1 MNEYWDFLDKVFCKG
16 SKMKNHYTPPTE
28 KYDPGTG

>member
-1 MNEYWDFLDKVFCKG
+1 MNIGIFLDKVFCKG
-16 SKMKNHYTPPTE
+16 SKMKNHYTPLTE